1 MSTKVI
7 EVVNLTKQFKSYKK
21 KPGIK
26 GSIES
31 FFNRQYTTKKAV
43 ENFNL
48 DINKGE
54 IIGLLGPN
62 GAGKTTLM
70 KMFTGIIVPT
80 KGDLTINGYRPWERK
95 KEFKKKIAL
104 VMGQKSQLWWD
115 IPAMDSFLLL
125 QKFYELSNEEF
136 QVRLDYMAEIL
147 DVTDL
152 LHVHVRKLSLGERM
166 KMELMASLLH
176 NPDVIFLDE
185 PTIGL
190 DLVAQENIRE
200 FILDFHRKN
209 GTTIIITSHY
219 MADVQALCSRLVL
232 IFDGTKAYDGPL
244 EKFEKILGH
253 EKTVSFNFSESI
265 PPCDFI
271 DKFDGEWN
279 ETRTQVDI
287 RVPEE
292 DLREVGIKI
301 LDLHPVVE
309 FNTEKMPIERVMKTL
324 MTNPEVLRA
333 QRESQNANVPS

>member
-1 MSTKVI
+1 MSNKVI
-7 EVVNLTKQFKSYKK
+7 EVTNLTKQFKSYKK

-26 GSIES
+26 GSIQS
-31 FFNRQYTTKKAV
+31 FFNREYTTKKAV
-43 ENFNL
+43 HDFNL
-48 DINKGE
+48 EINKGE

-70 KMFTGIIVPT
+70 KMFTGIIVPSA
-80 KGDLTINGYRPWERK
+80 GELTINGHRPWERK
-95 KEFKKKIAL
+95 KDFKKKIAL

-125 QKFYELSNEEF
+125 QKFYELSDQEF
-136 QVRLDYMAEIL
+136 KTRLDYMAEL
-147 DVTDL
+147 LGVVDL

-200 FILDFHRKN
+200 FVLDFHKKN

-219 MADVQALCSRLVL
+219 MADVQALCKRLVL

-244 EKFEKILGH
+244 EKFEKILGN
-253 EKTVSFNFSESI
+253 EKTVSFSFSEEI
-265 PPCDFI
+265 GGCDFI
-271 DKFDGEWN
+271 DKYDAKWN
-279 ETRTQVDI
+279 ECRNHVDI

-292 DLREVGIKI
+292 ELREVSKKI
-301 LDLHPVVE
+301 LDLYPVIE

-324 MTNPEVLRA
+324 MTNPEVLRQ
-333 QRESQNANVPS
+333 QRENLSS